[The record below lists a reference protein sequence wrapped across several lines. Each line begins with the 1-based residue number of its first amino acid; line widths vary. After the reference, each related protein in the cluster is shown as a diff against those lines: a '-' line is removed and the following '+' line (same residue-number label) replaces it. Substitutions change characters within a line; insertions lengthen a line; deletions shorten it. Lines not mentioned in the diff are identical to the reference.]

1 MANQIL
7 VQQQISVFCSSL
19 GMMLHAG
26 VPLQEAVGLFAQ
38 QNAASFL
45 EEDTSASPAL
55 RAAAA
60 GMAEALARGD
70 SFADAAAAT
79 GAFPAYALGVFRAAE
94 FSGRLEEAMPRL
106 ADYYERQ
113 SRLYDRLR
121 GAVLYPVA
129 LLMMMCVVL
138 AVLVFGVLP
147 LFVRVYDSLTGSVT
161 ASAYAYVPAAVVI
174 GWVSLGVC
182 AAVSAVL
189 LAMALQLRTPAGRER
204 LRRPLERSRVTRRAV
219 RLLAVSQL
227 TGTAAALLASGEE
240 EESALELC
248 LQQTSHTALHAALTD
263 CLQEVR
269 QGTPLAQALL
279 HRQVLPALY
288 GQMLVSGAQSGLLP
302 QALED
307 ASRQLGQEAE
317 EALSGAIDRV
327 EPVLIGY
334 LTLTVGFTLLSV
346 MLPLLGILS
355 GV

>member
-45 EEDTSASPAL
+45 EEDASVSPAL

-129 LLMMMCVVL
+129 LLLMMCVVL

-189 LAMALQLRTPAGRER
+189 LAMALQLRTPTGRER
-204 LRRPLERSRVTRRAV
+204 LRRPLEHHETDGS
-219 RLLAVSQL
+219 
-227 TGTAAALLASGEE
+227 ASG
-240 EESALELC
+240 
-248 LQQTSHTALHAALTD
+248 
-263 CLQEVR
+263 
-269 QGTPLAQALL
+269 
-279 HRQVLPALY
+279 Y
-288 GQMLVSGAQSGLLP
+288 GGG
-302 QALED
+302 
-307 ASRQLGQEAE
+307 
-317 EALSGAIDRV
+317 
-327 EPVLIGY
+327 
-334 LTLTVGFTLLSV
+334 
-346 MLPLLGILS
+346 S
-355 GV
+355 GVYGLYHRPCQHL